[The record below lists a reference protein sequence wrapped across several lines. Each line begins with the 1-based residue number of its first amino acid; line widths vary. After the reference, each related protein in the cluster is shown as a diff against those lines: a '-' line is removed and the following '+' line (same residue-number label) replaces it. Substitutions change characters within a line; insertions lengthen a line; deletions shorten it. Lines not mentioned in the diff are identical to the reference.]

1 MKSNQIKNH
10 LKELC
15 LIPGLSGYED
25 NVRKYLQQQ
34 LNLINLKSTTDIFG
48 NLTCTLP
55 GDDNCPSVM
64 LFAHMDQLGFIVKKI
79 EEDGFIRVERLG
91 GVPEKA
97 LASQEVVIQTKKGN
111 YINALIGN
119 KSHHATSVEERYK
132 VISYKDLFVDAG
144 FSNKEEVIDSGINV
158 GSPITYAPY
167 FKELGPNCI
176 AGTAVDDRAGCAV
189 VLGVANQLKE
199 TDKRPTVHIV
209 FSVQEEFNLRG
220 VLPVAQTLKPD
231 IAIQIDLM
239 LSSDTPDMQLNGDV
253 YLGQGPC
260 MSMYSFHGRGTLN
273 GLIPHPKLVKLFEE
287 ISKKNKIN
295 LQRSATTGILTD
307 SSYVQL
313 VDKGIA
319 SIDIGFPMRYSHSS
333 KEVCDLR
340 DLSDLENLLF
350 YSITSIDQ
358 NFSLIRS

>member
-1 MKSNQIKNH
+1 MNSSQIKNH

-55 GDDNCPSVM
+55 GDDNSPSVM

-119 KSHHATSVEERYK
+119 KSHHATSVEERYE
-132 VISYKDLFVDAG
+132 VISYKDLFVDTG
-144 FSNKEEVIDSGINV
+144 FSNKKEVVNNGIDI

-167 FKELGPNCI
+167 FKEIGPNCL

-189 VLGVANQLKE
+189 VLGVANQLKDI
-199 TDKRPTVHIV
+199 DKRPTVHLV

-239 LSSDTPDMQLNGDV
+239 LSSDTPDMQLNGNV

-273 GLIPHPKLVKLFEE
+273 GLIPHPKMVKLFEE

-295 LQRSATTGILTD
+295 LQRSATSGILTD
-307 SSYVQL
+307 SSYVQMI
-313 VDKGIA
+313 DKGIA

-333 KEVCDLR
+333 KEVCDFR
-340 DLSDLENLLF
+340 DLLDLENLLF